1 MSSRSEAKP
10 DRNNTHID
18 SLSRNNSQNDSIIA
32 NRYRIEKKLSKSS
45 SGGTYI
51 VSDTKHDDD
60 LYFHL
65 VQNRKTHFV

>member
-10 DRNNTHID
+10 DRNSSYTD
-18 SLSRNNSQNDSIIA
+18 SLSRNNSQNDSIVA

-60 LYFHL
+60 LYFYL
-65 VQNRKTHFV
+65 FQDSFFVT